1 MNRYEKAYD
10 VIDTILHLMCGEKG
24 EDGYE
29 PTHDEMVKAMDD
41 LKKLVGKATRKEYSY
56 YGKEYFSV
64 PPNLQNLDFH
74 LTEAPDGKINRK
86 EEREMERTF
95 RLRKKTFR
103 LREESFTFDKKGMIL
118 KGEIFEDGQC
128 IFVRAW
134 DIYLNNKDIMSDE
147 EVRDCLASGI
157 NYKWPYRISEL
168 EPLNP
173 IIPLSKLEYDL
184 LKYYSEH
191 GYQYIARDYD
201 EVLYAYD
208 TKPREMQYEWKATKE
223 ITRINFRDLFSFV
236 KWEDEEPCSI
246 TYILDNCEVVEDD

>member
-1 MNRYEKAYD
+1 MN
-10 VIDTILHLMCGEKG
+10 
-24 EDGYE
+24 
-29 PTHDEMVKAMDD
+29 
-41 LKKLVGKATRKEYSY
+41 SY
-56 YGKEYFSV
+56 KFNALLSI
-64 PPNLQNLDFH
+64 PPNLQDLDFY
-74 LTEAPDGKINRK
+74 LVEAPDGKINRK

-118 KGEIFEDGQC
+118 KGEVSDDNQC

-134 DIYLNNKDIMSDE
+134 DIYLNNKDIMSGD
-147 EVRDCLASGI
+147 EVRDCLAGGV
-157 NYKWPYRISEL
+157 NYKWPYRISEV
-168 EPLNP
+168 ESLNP
-173 IIPLSKLEYDL
+173 IIPLSKLEYEL

-208 TKPREMQYEWKATKE
+208 TKPRKMQYEWKATQE

-236 KWEDEEPCSI
+236 KWEDEEAYPI
-246 TYILDNCEVVEDD
+246 TYILDNCEVVEDENRL